1 MNPAIRAKLAALG
14 NDISPP
20 MLQGTTALLATLA
33 PPRNP
38 AVEVT
43 RDQQYG
49 PNERNRLDVFRL
61 GAAVRAPVLVYV
73 HGGGFVMGDKTSPG
87 SPFYDNI
94 GQWAAQQGCVGVT
107 LTYRLAP
114 AHRWPCGP
122 QDLALAVQ
130 WLRAHIGRFG
140 GDPEQILLM
149 GQSAGATHVAGYVSQ
164 SRFHRNGSPDIAG
177 AVLMSGIYDPTT
189 QPTSPLSIA
198 YYGEDAAVLREA
210 RTIPGLLATSV
221 PLLFTVSELD
231 PKDFQD
237 QAMQLAQAWHAHKG
251 NYPPMEYL
259 AGHNHLSP
267 AQTIGSAEPQMAQR
281 LTDFIA
287 AVCQAG

>member
-130 WLRAHIGRFG
+130 WLRANIGSFG
-140 GDPEQILLM
+140 GDPERILLM

-164 SRFHRNGSPDIAG
+164 PRFHRNGSPDIAG

-198 YYGEDAAVLREA
+198 YYGQDAAVLREA

-251 NYPPMEYL
+251 NYPPLEYL